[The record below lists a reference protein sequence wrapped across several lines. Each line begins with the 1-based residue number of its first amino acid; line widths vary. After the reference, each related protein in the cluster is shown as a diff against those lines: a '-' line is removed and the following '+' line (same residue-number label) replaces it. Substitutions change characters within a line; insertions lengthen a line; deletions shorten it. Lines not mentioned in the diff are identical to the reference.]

1 MRIAQTRASASE
13 TPGTAAPLTA
23 KLARSVSLS
32 PQEMAVLAELQVPMR
47 PVRRHREIIT
57 EGRKY
62 AEIYVLLEGIA
73 IRYRVS
79 HDGRRQVLNIVL
91 PGDFIGFPACF
102 FENALFSIVA
112 LTDTQVSAVPLS
124 RLLTLFERHRRLAAM
139 LLWQFSC
146 EAAMYA
152 EHLIDLGRRSAVE
165 RVAHFLLELLIRLQA
180 IGLAEARSYS
190 LPLTQAVMGDLL
202 GLSVAHVN
210 RSLRQLRDDGL
221 VSIDGRSVAIK
232 DFEGLAAIADFEKS
246 YISRFRINEVLTA
259 N

>member
-1 MRIAQTRASASE
+1 MRIAQTRASASK
-13 TPGTAAPLTA
+13 TPGTALTA

-32 PQEMAVLAELQVPMR
+32 PQEMAVLAELQVPVR

-62 AEIYVLLEGIA
+62 AEIYVLLEGTA
-73 IRYRVS
+73 IRYRAS

-102 FENALFSIVA
+102 FENALFSIAA
-112 LTDTQVSAVPLS
+112 LTDTQVSSVPLS

-165 RVAHFLLELLIRLQA
+165 RVAHLLLELLIRLQA
-180 IGLAEARSYS
+180 IGLAETRSYS

-202 GLSVAHVN
+202 GLSAAHVN

-246 YISRFRINEVLTA
+246 YISRFRINEVLIA

>member
-1 MRIAQTRASASE
+1 MRIAQTRASAYE
-13 TPGTAAPLTA
+13 TLGTAAPLTA

-32 PQEMAVLAELQVPMR
+32 PREMAVLAELQVPMR

-112 LTDTQVSAVPLS
+112 LTSCRPLPPPPVAAVCTRLRFPSA
-124 RLLTLFERHRRLAAM
+124 
-139 LLWQFSC
+139 
-146 EAAMYA
+146 
-152 EHLIDLGRRSAVE
+152 
-165 RVAHFLLELLIRLQA
+165 
-180 IGLAEARSYS
+180 AR
-190 LPLTQAVMGDLL
+190 
-202 GLSVAHVN
+202 
-210 RSLRQLRDDGL
+210 
-221 VSIDGRSVAIK
+221 
-232 DFEGLAAIADFEKS
+232 
-246 YISRFRINEVLTA
+246 
-259 N
+259 